1 MIILYII
8 EKTFSRYK
16 QQAFSTKKILKRHIM
31 DCFKQRI
38 IMPKEDEYVKFRNY
52 ERKTKLLFLIYADF
66 VSILVSEDN
75 EKQN

>member
-1 MIILYII
+1 
-8 EKTFSRYK
+8 
-16 QQAFSTKKILKRHIM
+16 M

-52 ERKTKLLFLIYADF
+52 ETKIKSLLLIYADF

-75 EKQN
+75 EKQNREESCTSKYKKTYCLQLWL